1 MRWLLLLLMIVGC
14 GGRAVVSVDGP
25 SPVRYVFS
33 VSGDFGAISDAS
45 TGSNLQDATEAELV
59 LRLSV
64 VPVRR
69 FIDGSLGQRVRVDH
83 ATLSVDGQPYDELEL
98 EGRTVELRT
107 FPDGEILT
115 LGWVDRWAGP
125 HRFMEVF
132 EVVFP
137 AISPAPPSLKRGQ
150 TSSRRIIWP
159 FLGDDR
165 LRWDSAVD
173 ARWTNHGPVEH
184 MNSKAWHLAYEG
196 PWRVHGGRRTGAGA
210 FKASA
215 SGDASGSVY
224 FDQGSGDMVTH
235 QFSWSRE
242 VSLSGPGGRLTQAQ
256 AFSGK
261 VERLP

>member
-45 TGSNLQDATEAELV
+45 TGANLQDATEAELV

-107 FPDGEILT
+107 FPDGEIRRSAGSIAGLDLT
-115 LGWVDRWAGP
+115 ASW
-125 HRFMEVF
+125 EVF

-159 FLGDDR
+159 LPETTGCDGTR
-165 LRWDSAVD
+165 LLMLA
-173 ARWTNHGPVEH
+173 GP
-184 MNSKAWHLAYEG
+184 
-196 PWRVHGGRRTGAGA
+196 T
-210 FKASA
+210 
-215 SGDASGSVY
+215 
-224 FDQGSGDMVTH
+224 MVPSST
-235 QFSWSRE
+235 
-242 VSLSGPGGRLTQAQ
+242 
-256 AFSGK
+256 
-261 VERLP
+261 

>member
-98 EGRTVELRT
+98 EGR
-107 FPDGEILT
+107 
-115 LGWVDRWAGP
+115 
-125 HRFMEVF
+125 
-132 EVVFP
+132 
-137 AISPAPPSLKRGQ
+137 Q
-150 TSSRRIIWP
+150 
-159 FLGDDR
+159 
-165 LRWDSAVD
+165 
-173 ARWTNHGPVEH
+173 HGCV
-184 MNSKAWHLAYEG
+184 
-196 PWRVHGGRRTGAGA
+196 
-210 FKASA
+210 
-215 SGDASGSVY
+215 
-224 FDQGSGDMVTH
+224 
-235 QFSWSRE
+235 
-242 VSLSGPGGRLTQAQ
+242 
-256 AFSGK
+256 
-261 VERLP
+261 